1 MIKLYTT
8 NCPKCKVLEK
18 KLDELNLTYD
28 KVYDNDVILSVSRQH
43 KILSAPILQVD
54 DDYYKFS
61 DALNYIKDIGNEN
74 N

>member
-28 KVYDNDVILSVSRQH
+28 KVYDKDVIMSVSRQN

-61 DALNYIKDIGNEN
+61 DALNYVKDIGNEN